1 MEGKASPLL
10 KFFDGYDKRFVIP
23 LYQRNY
29 SWQEKQCRQLFDD
42 LLKVHR
48 EKKESHFFGS
58 IVSQAVYHDQYIID
72 GQQRLTTIA
81 IILTALVNGEKAGE
95 IVFQNKQLT
104 KKIYERFLVDTYED
118 DERKIKLKPVNKDR
132 QAFDALVCRDDK
144 AVVKESNVTRNYRYF
159 YDQIV
164 RSRLSGDDIYSAV
177 DKLIIIDI
185 LLDEKDDPQ
194 LIFESLNSTGLDLSE
209 ADKIRNY
216 LLMSVPVKTQE
227 KLYSQYWCRIEA
239 NTSEETSAFIRDY
252 LTART
257 QQIVK
262 AWDLYFVFK
271 DYAENQ
277 NNSREAVLADMEET
291 SELYHAIRTAN
302 LGLPK
307 TDRYLQ
313 RLGSLDVS
321 VLTPFELAFFAFARK
336 QGFSDDVCAN
346 VLQSVESYLVRRL
359 FCQYASNALNKIF
372 ARLHYEV
379 VKKLNGAADG
389 EAYCSIFNFILSHKS
404 DSAAFPDDE
413 QFRVGFATRQI
424 YRVSSASRNFVVERL
439 ENRDCKETHDVK
451 KLLEEQSA
459 SIEHI
464 MPQTLSDEW
473 KKELGPD
480 YERVYEEYL
489 HTMANLTLTG
499 YNSEYSNL
507 PFLTKK
513 TMPNGFCD
521 GTYRLSSFLRKDTTV
536 RWTEAEI
543 LARQKE
549 LFDVC
554 LQLWPMPASDYVP
567 EEHLTETEPLSE
579 DADFTGRKLCGYTF
593 LGTHNDVKSWKEML
607 CQVAR
612 RCLQEH
618 EASVLYCCDSN
629 KYGLRSSPLN
639 YYNEF
644 APGRYA
650 HVWSST
656 AEKLWMLQMLL
667 KECGIPFSE
676 LVFEFQPST
685 PNRQEV
691 SEEGHD

>member
-1 MEGKASPLL
+1 MKGEASPLV
-10 KFFDGYDKRFVIP
+10 KFFNGYDKRFVIP

-29 SWQEKQCRQLFDD
+29 SWQEKQCRQLFED

-58 IVSQAVYHDQYIID
+58 IVSQTVCHDQYIID

-81 IILTALVNGEKAGE
+81 LILTALVNGAKKGN
-95 IVFQNKQLT
+95 IIFHDLQLT
-104 KKIYERFLVDTYED
+104 KKIYECFLVDIYKD
-118 DERKIKLKPVNKDR
+118 DERKIKLKPVNKDL
-132 QAFDALVCRDDK
+132 QAFDALVCRDDQ

-159 YDQIV
+159 YDQIM
-164 RSRLSGDDIYSAV
+164 RSGLAGDDIFHAIE
-177 DKLIIIDI
+177 KLMIIDI
-185 LLDEKDDPQ
+185 QLDEKDDPQ

-216 LLMSVPVKTQE
+216 LLMSVPVKMQE
-227 KLYSQYWCRIEA
+227 KLYNQYWRRIETNA
-239 NTSEETSAFIRDY
+239 AEDTTAFIRDF
-252 LTART
+252 LTAKT
-257 QQIVK
+257 QQISRTG
-262 AWDLYFVFK
+262 DLYFVFK
-271 DYAENQ
+271 DYVEKRCS
-277 NNSREAVLADMEET
+277 SREVVLADMEKA
-291 SELYHAIRTAN
+291 SVLYRAIRMAN

-307 TDRYLQ
+307 TDR
-313 RLGSLDVS
+313 RLKRLCLLEAS
-321 VLTPFELAFFAFARK
+321 VLNPFELAFFAFA
-336 QGFSDDVCAN
+336 QEHDFSDEVCAR
-346 VLQSVESYLVRRL
+346 VMQSVESYLVRRL
-359 FCQYASNALNKIF
+359 FCQCASNAHNKVF
-372 ARLHYEV
+372 ARLHHDV
-379 VKKLNGAADG
+379 VKNLNGATDG
-389 EAYCSIFNFILSHKS
+389 ETYRSVFNFVLSRKS
-404 DSAAFPDDE
+404 DSAAFPDDDE
-413 QFRVGFATRQI
+413 FRVGFATRQL
-424 YRVSSASRNFVVERL
+424 YRVSPAGRNFVLERL

-451 KLLEEQSA
+451 RLLEEQGA

-464 MPQTLSDEW
+464 MPQTLSEEW
-473 KKELGPD
+473 KKDLGPD

-489 HTMANLTLTG
+489 HTIANLTLTG

-536 RWTEAEI
+536 RWTEEEI

-549 LFDVC
+549 LFNVC
-554 LQLWPMPASDYVP
+554 LQLWPMPVSDYVP
-567 EEHLTETEPLSE
+567 QEHLTETEPLSE
-579 DADFTGRKLCGYTF
+579 ESNCTGRKLCGYSF

-618 EASVLYCCDSN
+618 ETSVLYCCDNN

-639 YYNEF
+639 YYDEF

-667 KECGIPFSE
+667 KECGIPLSE
-676 LVFEFQPST
+676 LVFEFQSNT
-685 PNRQEV
+685 TNRQDV
-691 SEEGHD
+691 SRNSY